1 MEMAVAEARVC
12 AGTVTG
18 DQDMGRCTGDGYRL
32 QFNEDLEDVHEF
44 TSSFASTSVGSVGSG
59 SVGSGPLHSIHGD
72 ETETDD
78 AGIAYQ
84 LMDNDEDSGP

>member
-44 TSSFASTSVGSVGSG
+44 TSSFASTSVGSVGSE
-59 SVGSGPLHSIHGD
+59 PLHSIHGD